1 MAKRV
6 SRDTAAG
13 LFFII
18 IGLLFYWGAADL
30 ASGSA
35 SRMATGDFPRLL
47 ASALMLLGLV
57 IAAKGLFAT
66 GKAQTAPLR
75 FDAVRLIVIC
85 LSLIFFALA
94 LEHLGLLITLTA
106 FTAINTALLFRRSLK
121 ETILITVSIDFFI
134 WLIFVAGIG
143 LEIPL
148 GPVL

>member
-13 LFFII
+13 VFFII
-18 IGLLFYWGAADL
+18 IGLIFYWGAGDL

-47 ASALMLLGLV
+47 ASSLMLLGLV

-66 GKAQTAPLR
+66 GKAQAAPLH
-75 FDAVRLIVIC
+75 FDAARLIVIC

-94 LEHLGLLITLTA
+94 LDSLGLLITLTV
-106 FTAINTALLFRRSLK
+106 FTAVNTALLVPRSFK
-121 ETILITVSIDFFI
+121 ETVLLTLAIDFFI

-148 GPVL
+148 GPVF